1 MVFNFRD
8 SQNMFPGLVEA
19 VRSAGW
25 ILGIVSL
32 IICTMS
38 IFSTIALDTRARRKE
53 VAIRRVNGAKSRDIY
68 RMFGRVYMVMIAIA
82 LFISVPVC
90 VLFDQ
95 FVEKMLRETA
105 PDCAHLSPFG
115 PIILGSAI
123 VILLISVI
131 VGWQIHR
138 VMTPNPSDI
147 IAKE

>member
-1 MVFNFRD
+1 MAFNFRD

-19 VRSAGW
+19 VRAAGW

-68 RMFGRVYMVMIAIA
+68 RMFGRVYFIMIVIS
-82 LFISVPVC
+82 LFVAVPMC
-90 VLFDQ
+90 VLFNQ
-95 FVEKMLRETA
+95 VIEKILRDMA
-105 PDCAHLSPFG
+105 PDSATLSPLM
-115 PIILGSAI
+115 PIISGSSI
-123 VILLISVI
+123 VILLIIAI
-131 VGWQIHR
+131 VDWQIHR
-138 VMTPNPSDI
+138 VMQADTSKI